1 MKKVIA
7 ALLAGTCVAT
17 MGGLSVFADAT
28 DTTEFDDK
36 YTVKFSSDYVYDD
49 DGNETITT
57 NRITDGEFRPTDDIW
72 IPMEGINAEF
82 TAKDGST
89 TVDLSG
95 SDLAKALSDDDL
107 FKKKF
112 DKGDDDTKIISKIT
126 FQQKNVVKEV
136 TSAFT
141 TDRENAIHVVLNNDY
156 TDDDFKISPEVTFT
170 AKEDITDEGREA
182 EGKDGETIV
191 IAKGSKFT
199 IDFTAHVS
207 NKTLHTDDETFDAG
221 SDGVVVKPEKDE
233 DNTIT
238 WQDENDDIAMLEF
251 EGDSDV
257 SKYFPKLSTKWGDE
271 DYAENFAGQDAYIFD
286 FVGHPTISATSR
298 PLLTIYNPF
307 YDEDEDELTVP
318 AEDVVIYE
326 VVDGA
331 LVDVTDKFTAGQND
345 DGDEVFTIKTRTLG
359 TYIFAEAPASSP
371 DEETAEPAPEDDEKP
386 NPGTGRF

>member
-17 MGGLSVFADAT
+17 MGGLSIFAAEEV
-28 DTTEFDDK
+28 DTK
-36 YTVKFSSDYVYDD
+36 YTINFESDFVYDD
-49 DGNETITT
+49 DGNESKTT
-57 NRITDGEFRPTDDIW
+57 NRVTDGEFAPTDDIW
-72 IPMEGINAEF
+72 VPIEF
-82 TAKDGST
+82 
-89 TVDLSG
+89 LS
-95 SDLAKALSDDDL
+95 AKAKEDLKFDLTTIASALNDDDL

-112 DKGDDDTKIISKIT
+112 DKGDDDTKIISKIS
-126 FQQKNVVKEV
+126 FEQKNVV
-136 TSAFT
+136 SGIG
-141 TDRENAIHVVLNNDY
+141 DRENAIHVKLNNDY

-170 AKEDITDEGREA
+170 AKEDITAAGREA
-182 EGKDGETIV
+182 EGDDV
-191 IAKGSKFT
+191 VAIAKGSKFT

-207 NKTLHTDDETFDAG
+207 NSTLHTDDETFDAG
-221 SDGVVVKPEKDE
+221 TDGIIVKPEKDE

-238 WQDENDDIAMLEF
+238 WEDENDDIAMLEF

-345 DGDEVFTIKTRTLG
+345 DGDEVFAIKTRTLG

-371 DEETAEPAPEDDEKP
+371 DEETAEPAPADEEKP

>member
-17 MGGLSVFADAT
+17 MGGLGVFAAEEV
-28 DTTEFDDK
+28 DTK
-36 YTVKFSSDYVYDD
+36 YNINFTKDCVFDD
-49 DGNETITT
+49 DGNADANT
-57 NRITDGEFRPTDDIW
+57 NRVTDGEFAPTDDIW
-72 IPMEGINAEF
+72 IPIELLDDQNETDLKFDLRKIANA
-82 TAKDGST
+82 
-89 TVDLSG
+89 LN
-95 SDLAKALSDDDL
+95 DDDL

-112 DKGDDDTKIISKIT
+112 DKGDDDTKIIKKIS
-126 FQQKNVVKEV
+126 FQQKQVI
-136 TSAFT
+136 SGG
-141 TDRENAIHVVLNNDY
+141 DRENAIHVELNNDY
-156 TDDDFKISPEVTFT
+156 TDDDFKISPEITFT
-170 AKEDITDEGREA
+170 AKEDITANGKA
-182 EGKDGETIV
+182 AKDGDTV
-191 IAKGSKFT
+191 TIAKGSKFT

-207 NKTLHTDDETFDAG
+207 NETRHTDDETFDAG
-221 SDGVVVKPEKDE
+221 TDGIIVKPEKDE

-257 SKYFPKLSTKWGDE
+257 NKYFPKLSTKWSDS

-307 YDEDEDELTVP
+307 YDDDEDELTVP
-318 AEDVVIYE
+318 AEDVVVYE

-371 DEETAEPAPEDDEKP
+371 DEETAEPAPEDEKKS

>member
-17 MGGLSVFADAT
+17 MGGLGVFAAEEVDV
-28 DTTEFDDK
+28 K
-36 YTVKFSSDYVYDD
+36 YTIDFESDYVYND
-49 DGNETITT
+49 DGVDAATT
-57 NRITDGEFRPTDDIW
+57 DGKQVTDGEFAPTGDIW
-72 IPMEGINAEF
+72 IPMDKLLDKVFGTDNL
-82 TAKDGST
+82 KDAS
-89 TVDLSG
+89 
-95 SDLAKALSDDDL
+95 ALSDDDL

-112 DKGDDDTKIISKIT
+112 DKGDDDTKIISKIS
-126 FQQKNVVKEV
+126 FQQKNVVKD
-136 TSAFT
+136 T
-141 TDRENAIHVVLNNDY
+141 TIFPNERENAIHVELNNDY
-156 TDDDFKISPEVTFT
+156 TDDDFKISPEITFT
-170 AKEDITDEGREA
+170 AKEDLT
-182 EGKDGETIV
+182 KDGKEAKEGETV
-191 IAKGSKFT
+191 TIAKGSKFT

-207 NKTLHTDDETFDAG
+207 NETRHTDDESFDAG
-221 SDGVVVKPEKDE
+221 TDGIVVKPEKDE

-238 WQDENDDIAMLEF
+238 WQDENDDIAKLEF

-257 SKYFPKLSTKWGDE
+257 NKYFPKLSTKWSDS

-307 YDEDEDELTVP
+307 YDEDEDQLTVP
-318 AEDVVIYE
+318 AEDVVVYE
-326 VVDGA
+326 VVDGS

-371 DEETAEPAPEDDEKP
+371 DEEIAEPAPEDEEKP

>member
-17 MGGLSVFADAT
+17 MGGLSIFADDAK
-28 DTTEFDDK
+28 EFDEK
-36 YTVKFSSDYVYDD
+36 YTINFENDYVYDD
-49 DGNETITT
+49 DGVASKE
-57 NRITDGEFRPTDDIW
+57 DDKVDSEFAPTDDIW
-72 IPMEGINAEF
+72 IPMDYIISNV
-82 TAKDGST
+82 DG
-89 TVDLSG
+89 L
-95 SDLAKALSDDDL
+95 KALDDANALNDDDL

-112 DKGDDDTKIISKIT
+112 DKGDDDTKIISKIS
-126 FQQKNVVKEV
+126 FEQKQVI
-136 TSAFT
+136 SGGS
-141 TDRENAIHVVLNNDY
+141 RENAIHVKLNNDY

-182 EGKDGETIV
+182 EGKDGEIIA

-207 NKTLHTDDETFDAG
+207 NDSITTDDETFDAG
-221 SDGVVVKPEKDE
+221 TDGIIVKPEKDE

-238 WQDENDDIAMLEF
+238 WEDENDDIAMLEF

-371 DEETAEPAPEDDEKP
+371 DEETAEPAPEDEEKP